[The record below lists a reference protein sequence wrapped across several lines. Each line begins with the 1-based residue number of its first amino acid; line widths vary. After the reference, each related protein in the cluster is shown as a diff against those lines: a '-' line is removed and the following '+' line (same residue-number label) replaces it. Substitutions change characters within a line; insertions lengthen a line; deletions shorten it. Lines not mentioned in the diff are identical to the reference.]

1 MVTRTSVALIVVL
14 TIFLVPESRAEDLT
28 ILPHWEKGEHRAYSW
43 TKTTRKVVGEK
54 ETSRQEVDSSIDLTV
69 DSADSKAIHLD
80 WKQGARHFHDPDADA
95 NPVVRQYDA
104 LFEDQVM
111 RLEIDPQEGSIRSV
125 LNWEEIRD
133 RTKQGMGLLFKEREG
148 ADPKALAAA
157 RQQIENMLRTRDQVE
172 SLCTKNA
179 QIYFFPLGR
188 QYTLKKASIYES
200 AFPSPFGGEPIL
212 SRGTITLTEYDPETG
227 RATITWGQTT
237 DPESARKA
245 VDVFV
250 GELSKKLDRIPPQ
263 LEGLTI
269 QIEDRAE
276 FDLNAK
282 TGWIEH
288 LTYTHSARMG
298 DSLQEDTTTFTRQG
312 TSK

>member
-1 MVTRTSVALIVVL
+1 MFTRTPVALVL
-14 TIFLVPESRAEDLT
+14 ILAYSLLPASRADDLT
-28 ILPHWEKGEHRAYSW
+28 IVPRWEKGQHRTYSW

-54 ETSRQEVDSSIDLTV
+54 ETSRQEVDSTIDLSV
-69 DSADSKAIHLD
+69 ESADSKAIHLS
-80 WKQGARHFHDPDADA
+80 WKQGARHFDDPEADA
-95 NPVVRQYDA
+95 NPIVRQYDA

-133 RTKQGMGLLFKEREG
+133 RTKQGMELLFKDREG

-157 RQQIENMLRTRDQVE
+157 REQIENMLRTRDQVE

-188 QYTLKKASIYES
+188 EYTLKKASVYES

-212 SRGTITLTEYDPETG
+212 SRGTITLSEYDPETG
-227 RATITWGQTT
+227 QAKVIWGQTT

-245 VDVFV
+245 IDTFLE
-250 GELSKKLDRIPPQ
+250 ELSKKLGRIPPQ
-263 LEGLTI
+263 LEGLSV

-276 FDLNAK
+276 FELNAR
-282 TGWIEH
+282 TGWIDH

-298 DSLQEDTTTFTRQG
+298 DSLQEDTTTFTRQDA
-312 TSK
+312 SK